1 MIKLTPKMAKPHEAW
16 CLNIALQVCGEVRKH
31 ESFRQHRTVDAILH
45 MPNPVAHWGP
55 LAGLL
60 CRRDVLVE
68 HFSNSVSLS
77 DLGSCREKIGYA
89 SYRYFTTRIK
99 NRTEL
104 HPSMVILS
112 HRTPERVLKEPN
124 MFEPTPHKG
133 IWRWGSVECGPIFIV
148 ATTALE
154 DTPEFEWMKMT
165 TRLPQTPGEFDK
177 AARLISENINDKIK
191 PEDLEKTMFDF
202 MYVDGVNVLTYA
214 EEQKKA
220 AEEQKK
226 AAEEQ
231 KKAAEE
237 QKKAAE
243 EQRRFAEEVFRELQ
257 EARREIKALK
267 AELKG
272 TAESDD

>member
-1 MIKLTPKMAKPHEAW
+1 M
-16 CLNIALQVCGEVRKH
+16 
-31 ESFRQHRTVDAILH
+31 
-45 MPNPVAHWGP
+45 
-55 LAGLL
+55 
-60 CRRDVLVE
+60 
-68 HFSNSVSLS
+68 
-77 DLGSCREKIGYA
+77 
-89 SYRYFTTRIK
+89 
-99 NRTEL
+99 
-104 HPSMVILS
+104 
-112 HRTPERVLKEPN
+112 
-124 MFEPTPHKG
+124 
-133 IWRWGSVECGPIFIV
+133 ECGPIFIV

-154 DTPEFEWMKMT
+154 DRPEFEWMKMT
-165 TRLPQTPGEFDK
+165 TRLPQTPGELDK

-237 QKKAAE
+237 QK
-243 EQRRFAEEVFRELQ
+243 RFAEEVSRELQ
-257 EARREIKALK
+257 EARREIEALK

-272 TAESDD
+272 TVKSDE

>member
-1 MIKLTPKMAKPHEAW
+1 
-16 CLNIALQVCGEVRKH
+16 
-31 ESFRQHRTVDAILH
+31 
-45 MPNPVAHWGP
+45 
-55 LAGLL
+55 
-60 CRRDVLVE
+60 
-68 HFSNSVSLS
+68 
-77 DLGSCREKIGYA
+77 
-89 SYRYFTTRIK
+89 
-99 NRTEL
+99 
-104 HPSMVILS
+104 
-112 HRTPERVLKEPN
+112 
-124 MFEPTPHKG
+124 MFEKTTDKG

-237 QKKAAE
+237 QK
-243 EQRRFAEEVFRELQ
+243 RFAQEVLRELQ
-257 EARREIKALK
+257 EQKKLNEEARREIEALK
-267 AELKG
+267 AQMNG
-272 TAESDD
+272 GVASDD